1 MCLKSARRQQTIVP
15 VLDLEIGGG
24 EFITMAG
31 PCSVETEFQLMAT
44 ANHVRRA
51 GARIL
56 RGGAFKPRSS
66 PYAFQ
71 GLGLEG
77 LKMLARA
84 REESG
89 LAIVTEVM
97 SEDDVPMVAEYADIL
112 QIGTRNMENYS
123 LLEAAARSGRPILL
137 KRGMVATMADLL
149 RSAQVI
155 LDNGNPNVILCERGI
170 RTFETAMR
178 NTFDVAAIAL
188 LKQISHLPVIADPS
202 HAAGHRDLVP
212 ALARI
217 AVAAGADGLLVEVHP
232 NPDKA
237 WSDGEQ
243 SLDFAGFDEM
253 MADRS
258 SRGSRCAMSLRE
270 RELSRR
276 ETVGMRLDGGGWMRS
291 CCQSACDCR
300 GGCIAD
306 SGLRIL
312 RIAQMRPA
320 ERPAIVG
327 HHCHRRAGLRA
338 AGGVARSKSDFPR
351 ARNCC
356 WFTRAKRSRW

>member
-1 MCLKSARRQQTIVP
+1 MRQSWHDCFAESTDVLKRAACEQTIVP
-15 VLDLEIGGG
+15 VLDLEIGGD

-56 RGGAFKPRSS
+56 RGGAFQPRSS
-66 PYAFQ
+66 PYSFP

-97 SEDDVPMVAEYADIL
+97 SECDVPMVADYADIL
-112 QIGTRNMENYS
+112 QIGTRNMENYA
-123 LLEAAARSGRPILL
+123 LLEAAARSGRPVLL
-137 KRGMVATMADLL
+137 KRGMVATIADFL
-149 RSAQVI
+149 RSAQI
-155 LDNGNPNVILCERGI
+155 LMDNGNPHVILCERGI

-202 HAAGHRDLVP
+202 HASGSRELVP
-212 ALARI
+212 ALSRI
-217 AVAAGADGLLVEVHP
+217 AVAAGADGLWGEVHP

-237 WSDGEQ
+237 WSDAEQ
-243 SLDFAGFDEM
+243 TLDFEEFDEM
-253 MADRS
+253 MA
-258 SRGSRCAMSLRE
+258 SLE
-270 RELSRR
+270 PYL
-276 ETVGMRLDGGGWMRS
+276 
-291 CCQSACDCR
+291 A
-300 GGCIAD
+300 
-306 SGLRIL
+306 
-312 RIAQMRPA
+312 
-320 ERPAIVG
+320 
-327 HHCHRRAGLRA
+327 LRA
-338 AGGVARSKSDFPR
+338 ARAPSVVLEEAR
-351 ARNCC
+351 AME
-356 WFTRAKRSRW
+356 AVG

>member
-1 MCLKSARRQQTIVP
+1 MRENWHERFAEAPDCMKSTRRQPTAVP
-15 VLDLEIGGG
+15 VLDFYVGGG
-24 EFITMAG
+24 EFLTMAG

-66 PYAFQ
+66 PYSFQ

-84 REESG
+84 RQESG

-97 SEDDVPMVAEYADIL
+97 SEEDVPMVAEYADIL
-112 QIGTRNMENYS
+112 QIGTRNMENFP
-123 LLEAAARSGRPILL
+123 LLEAAAKSGRPVML
-137 KRGMVATMADLL
+137 KRGMVATIAEWL
-149 RSAQVI
+149 RSAQLI

-188 LKQISHLPVIADPS
+188 LKQVSHLPVIADPS
-202 HAAGHRDLVP
+202 HAAGHSDLVP

-217 AVAAGADGLLVEVHP
+217 AVAAGADGVIVEVHP
-232 NPDKA
+232 NPSKA

-243 SLDFAGFDEM
+243 SLDFAAFDEM
-253 MADRS
+253 MAELEPWLTVRDR
-258 SRGSRCAMSLRE
+258 GA
-270 RELSRR
+270 SRR
-276 ETVGMRLDGGGWMRS
+276 NAAQLRSLVAVG
-291 CCQSACDCR
+291 
-300 GGCIAD
+300 
-306 SGLRIL
+306 
-312 RIAQMRPA
+312 
-320 ERPAIVG
+320 
-327 HHCHRRAGLRA
+327 
-338 AGGVARSKSDFPR
+338 
-351 ARNCC
+351 
-356 WFTRAKRSRW
+356 

>member
-1 MCLKSARRQQTIVP
+1 VSDSWHERFADSPDVLKTARCEQTLVP
-15 VLDLEIGGG
+15 VLDLQIGGAD
-24 EFITMAG
+24 FITMAG

-66 PYAFQ
+66 PYSFQ

-97 SEDDVPMVAEYADIL
+97 SEEDVSMVAEYADIL
-112 QIGTRNMENYS
+112 QIGTRNMENDS
-123 LLEAAARSGRPILL
+123 LLAAAARSGRPVLL
-137 KRGMVATMADLL
+137 KRGMVATIADLL
-149 RSAQVI
+149 RSAQLI

-188 LKQISHLPVIADPS
+188 LKHISHLPVIADPS
-202 HAAGHRDLVP
+202 HAAGHRELVP

-217 AVAAGADGLLVEVHP
+217 AVASGADGLLVEVHP

-237 WSDGEQ
+237 WSDGDQ
-243 SLDFAGFDEM
+243 SLDFVGFDTM
-253 MADRS
+253 MEGLEPWLEL
-258 SRGSRCAMSLRE
+258 RGQELEKRE
-270 RELSRR
+270 QIGFRPMEA
-276 ETVGMRLDGGGWMRS
+276 VG
-291 CCQSACDCR
+291 
-300 GGCIAD
+300 
-306 SGLRIL
+306 
-312 RIAQMRPA
+312 
-320 ERPAIVG
+320 
-327 HHCHRRAGLRA
+327 
-338 AGGVARSKSDFPR
+338 
-351 ARNCC
+351 
-356 WFTRAKRSRW
+356 

>member
-1 MCLKSARRQQTIVP
+1 MRVSWHERFAESPDVLKSARRQQTVVP
-15 VLDLEIGGG
+15 VLDLEIGGD

-56 RGGAFKPRSS
+56 RGGTFKPRSS

-84 REESG
+84 RDESG

-97 SEDDVPMVAEYADIL
+97 QEDDVPVVAEYADIL

-123 LLEAAARSGRPILL
+123 LLEAAARSGRPVLL
-137 KRGMVATMADLL
+137 KRGMVATIAEWL
-149 RSAQVI
+149 RAAQCI

-188 LKQISHLPVIADPS
+188 LKEVSHLPVIADPS
-202 HAAGHRDLVP
+202 HAAGHRELVP

-217 AVAAGADGLLVEVHP
+217 AVAGGADGLLVEVHP
-232 NPDKA
+232 HPEKA

-243 SLDFAGFDEM
+243 SLDFAGFDAM
-253 MADRS
+253 MDGLEPWLAAR
-258 SRGSRCAMSLRE
+258 AL
-270 RELSRR
+270 ELERR
-276 ETVGMRLDGGGWMRS
+276 EIPDVRPMEAVG
-291 CCQSACDCR
+291 
-300 GGCIAD
+300 
-306 SGLRIL
+306 
-312 RIAQMRPA
+312 
-320 ERPAIVG
+320 
-327 HHCHRRAGLRA
+327 
-338 AGGVARSKSDFPR
+338 
-351 ARNCC
+351 
-356 WFTRAKRSRW
+356 

>member
-1 MCLKSARRQQTIVP
+1 LEGTIVRDTWHERFADSPDVLKSARREQTVVP
-15 VLDLEIGGG
+15 VLDLQIGGA

-71 GLGLEG
+71 GHGMEG

-123 LLEAAARSGRPILL
+123 LLEAAARSGRPVLL
-137 KRGMVATMADLL
+137 KRGMVATIADWL
-149 RSAQVI
+149 RSAQLI

-170 RTFETAMR
+170 RTFETATR

-202 HAAGHRDLVP
+202 HAAGHRELVP
-212 ALARI
+212 ALART

-232 NPDKA
+232 HPEKA

-243 SLDFAGFDEM
+243 SLDFAGFDAM
-253 MADRS
+253 MYGLEPWLEL
-258 SRGSRCAMSLRE
+258 RGQ
-270 RELSRR
+270 ELERR
-276 ETVGMRLDGGGWMRS
+276 EGIGTEPMEAVG
-291 CCQSACDCR
+291 
-300 GGCIAD
+300 
-306 SGLRIL
+306 
-312 RIAQMRPA
+312 
-320 ERPAIVG
+320 
-327 HHCHRRAGLRA
+327 
-338 AGGVARSKSDFPR
+338 
-351 ARNCC
+351 
-356 WFTRAKRSRW
+356 

>member
-1 MCLKSARRQQTIVP
+1 LREDWRERFAESPDCLKSVLRQQTFVP
-15 VLDLEIGGG
+15 VQDLEIGGG

-44 ANHVRRA
+44 ATHVRRA

-89 LAIVTEVM
+89 LAIVTEVL
-97 SEDDVPMVAEYADIL
+97 SEEDVPMVAEYADIL

-123 LLEAAARSGRPILL
+123 LLEAAARSGRPVLL
-137 KRGMVATMADLL
+137 KRGMGATIAELL
-149 RSAQVI
+149 RSAQLI
-155 LDNGNPNVILCERGI
+155 LDHGNPNVILCERGI

-188 LKQISHLPVIADPS
+188 LKQVSHLPVIADPS
-202 HAAGHRDLVP
+202 HAAGRRDMVP
-212 ALARI
+212 ALARV
-217 AVAAGADGLLVEVHP
+217 AVAAGADGMIVEVHP
-232 NPDKA
+232 NPAKA
-237 WSDGEQ
+237 WSDGDQ

-253 MADRS
+253 MAAIDPWIAL
-258 SRGSRCAMSLRE
+258 RGLE
-270 RELSRR
+270 RKAPLFEAD
-276 ETVGMRLDGGGWMRS
+276 EMRLMEAVR
-291 CCQSACDCR
+291 
-300 GGCIAD
+300 
-306 SGLRIL
+306 
-312 RIAQMRPA
+312 
-320 ERPAIVG
+320 
-327 HHCHRRAGLRA
+327 
-338 AGGVARSKSDFPR
+338 
-351 ARNCC
+351 
-356 WFTRAKRSRW
+356 

>member
-1 MCLKSARRQQTIVP
+1 VRENWHERFAETPDCLKSGPRQQTVVQ

-31 PCSVETEFQLMAT
+31 PCSVETELQLMAT
-44 ANHVRRA
+44 ADRVRRA

-71 GLGLEG
+71 GHGLDG

-84 REESG
+84 REASG

-97 SEDDVPMVAEYADIL
+97 SEDDVHLVAEYADIL
-112 QIGTRNMENYS
+112 QIGTRNMENYA
-123 LLEAAARSGRPILL
+123 LLETAARSGRPVLL
-137 KRGMVATMADLL
+137 KRGMVATIADLL
-149 RSAQVI
+149 RSAQLI
-155 LDNGNPNVILCERGI
+155 LDNGNSNVILCERGI
-170 RTFETAMR
+170 RTFETATR
-178 NTFDVAAIAL
+178 NTFDVAGLAL

-237 WSDGEQ
+237 WSDGDQ
-243 SLDFAGFDEM
+243 SLDFAAFDEM
-253 MADRS
+253 MAALDPYL
-258 SRGSRCAMSLRE
+258 SLRE
-270 RELSRR
+270 LEQEQCKRGLPLREAADLRPM
-276 ETVGMRLDGGGWMRS
+276 EAVG
-291 CCQSACDCR
+291 
-300 GGCIAD
+300 
-306 SGLRIL
+306 
-312 RIAQMRPA
+312 
-320 ERPAIVG
+320 
-327 HHCHRRAGLRA
+327 
-338 AGGVARSKSDFPR
+338 
-351 ARNCC
+351 
-356 WFTRAKRSRW
+356 

>member
-1 MCLKSARRQQTIVP
+1 MRESWHDRFADSPDVLKSAQCERTIVP
-15 VLDLEIGGG
+15 VLDLQVGGG

-31 PCSVETEFQLMAT
+31 PCSVETEFQLLAT

-71 GLGLEG
+71 GHGLEG
-77 LKMLARA
+77 LRMLARA
-84 REESG
+84 RAESG

-123 LLEAAARSGRPILL
+123 LLEAAARSGRPVLL
-137 KRGMVATMADLL
+137 KRGMVATIADFL
-149 RSAQVI
+149 RSAQLI

-170 RTFETAMR
+170 RTFETATR

-188 LKQISHLPVIADPS
+188 LKHVSHLPVIADPS
-202 HAAGHRDLVP
+202 HACGHRELVP

-217 AVAAGADGLLVEVHP
+217 AVASGADGLLVEVHP
-232 NPDKA
+232 NPEKA

-243 SLDFAGFDEM
+243 SLDFAGFDAM
-253 MADRS
+253 MES
-258 SRGSRCAMSLRE
+258 LEPWLEVRG
-270 RELSRR
+270 RELERQA
-276 ETVGMRLDGGGWMRS
+276 EDGAQAMEAVG
-291 CCQSACDCR
+291 
-300 GGCIAD
+300 
-306 SGLRIL
+306 
-312 RIAQMRPA
+312 
-320 ERPAIVG
+320 
-327 HHCHRRAGLRA
+327 
-338 AGGVARSKSDFPR
+338 
-351 ARNCC
+351 
-356 WFTRAKRSRW
+356 

>member
-1 MCLKSARRQQTIVP
+1 MDV
-15 VLDLEIGGG
+15 EIGGD

-97 SEDDVPMVAEYADIL
+97 SECDVPMVADYADIL
-112 QIGTRNMENYS
+112 QIGTRNMENYA
-123 LLEAAARSGRPILL
+123 LLEAAARSGRPVLL
-137 KRGMVATMADLL
+137 KRGMMATIADFL
-149 RSAQVI
+149 RAAQVI
-155 LDNGNPNVILCERGI
+155 LDNGNPHVILCERGI

-188 LKQISHLPVIADPS
+188 LKQVSHLPVIADPS
-202 HAAGHRDLVP
+202 HAAGVRDLVSP
-212 ALARI
+212 LARI

-237 WSDGEQ
+237 WSDADQ
-243 SLDFAGFDEM
+243 TLSFADFDEM
-253 MADRS
+253 MASLTPFLALRQIQLPAVSVECTD
-258 SRGSRCAMSLRE
+258 AME
-270 RELSRR
+270 A
-276 ETVGMRLDGGGWMRS
+276 VG
-291 CCQSACDCR
+291 
-300 GGCIAD
+300 
-306 SGLRIL
+306 
-312 RIAQMRPA
+312 
-320 ERPAIVG
+320 
-327 HHCHRRAGLRA
+327 
-338 AGGVARSKSDFPR
+338 
-351 ARNCC
+351 
-356 WFTRAKRSRW
+356 